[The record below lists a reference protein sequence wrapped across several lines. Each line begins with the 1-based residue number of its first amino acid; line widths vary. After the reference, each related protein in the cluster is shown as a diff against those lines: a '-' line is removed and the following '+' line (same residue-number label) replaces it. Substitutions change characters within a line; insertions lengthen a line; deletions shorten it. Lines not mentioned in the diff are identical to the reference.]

1 MSAAPQVGSE
11 QIKMV
16 HEQMKTK
23 GAKRA
28 ILVVEKTL
36 LGHAQLLLD
45 AKAEVRSM
53 TVRVISSDDH
63 GRGGGA
69 ARAVSYQHRFAI
81 TGRGGKGGTGDQT
94 E

>member
-1 MSAAPQVGSE
+1 
-11 QIKMV
+11 MV

-63 GRGGGA
+63 GRGRGA
-69 ARAVSYQHRFAI
+69 ARAVSYQHRLLCHHSQRWERRDRRPNGI
-81 TGRGGKGGTGDQT
+81 GDK
-94 E
+94 